1 MSSDLAAWVARQR
14 PEAQG
19 ARSVQTVIH
28 EPVYGRGVWG
38 AVVRRLDPVLDPVV
52 AIVAVVLALGALLN
66 ADIARIDPRL
76 REPNLLAAVATTVA
90 AGSLAWRR
98 SWPRTSYGAFVASA
112 VVVSGSFHYIGLLSM
127 MLLFSLYSL
136 TTHASRRDGGIGLG
150 VGVAGFLGLALA
162 GVPDL
167 RTKDLLLALA
177 LLVAAWALGE
187 VVRTRR
193 EAHRDQVRAAIT
205 HERLRIAR
213 DLHDVVAHSM
223 SLIAVQAGVGAHVIR
238 TDPAAAAQA
247 LDVIAET
254 SRKALEQTRSMLGM
268 LRDGQEGGNRPPTQG
283 LDDLP
288 ALVADVHAAGLD
300 VDLVRSGSAP
310 GLDTAVSLTAYRIV
324 QESLTNVIKHSAAA
338 TTTVVVSVD
347 DDKLDITVA
356 DPGPPR
362 ESARTG
368 SSGHGLAGL
377 SERARLVGGALTYGA
392 NGSGFSVHATL
403 PTGSGR

>member
-76 REPNLLAAVATTVA
+76 REPNLLAAVATAVA

-136 TTHASRRDGGIGLG
+136 TTHASRRDAGIGLG

-362 ESARTG
+362 ETARTG

-392 NGSGFSVHATL
+392 NGPGFSVHASL